1 LLSPATMST
10 AAATTLTSSSPFAR
24 PRGRRR
30 ARPHA
35 SASEAFHPEVSR
47 AVESLQAEFREVDRA
62 LALNS
67 SRVSAAFRRAR
78 FAPHVRNLSF
88 SPP

>member
-1 LLSPATMST
+1 MST
-10 AAATTLTSSSPFAR
+10 AAATTLTSSPFAR

-30 ARPHA
+30 VRPHA
-35 SASEAFHPEVSR
+35 AASEAFHPEVSR

-67 SRVSAAFRRAR
+67 SRVSAAFRSAR
-78 FAPHVRNLSF
+78 VAPHVR
-88 SPP
+88 